1 MVVLNAVLIMCVL
14 LLLLLCLENICCSK
28 KASLRIIF
36 IVLSLSF
43 RSLIIFWLFWTF
55 FWLCEVLV
63 SYGTYLLGT
72 KTLQTGG
79 GMNQMIFPVE
89 MCNRFW
95 CSTFIKAFFF
105 SECSSFANQ
114 GHVWVRKRVKVV
126 WELPMSYPLSQWNQF
141 WSMTDR

>member
-1 MVVLNAVLIMCVL
+1 MVVLNAVLIRCVLL

-28 KASLRIIF
+28 KASLSF
-36 IVLSLSF
+36 ESLSLSF

-72 KTLQTGG
+72 KTLQPGEGWTKWS
-79 GMNQMIFPVE
+79 FLLKCVTDFDVAHLSKP
-89 MCNRFW
+89 
-95 CSTFIKAFFF
+95 FFS